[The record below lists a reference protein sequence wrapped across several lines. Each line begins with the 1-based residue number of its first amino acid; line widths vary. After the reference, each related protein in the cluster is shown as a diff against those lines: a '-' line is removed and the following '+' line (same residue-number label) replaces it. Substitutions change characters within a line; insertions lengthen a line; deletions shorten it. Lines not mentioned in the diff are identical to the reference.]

1 MAHRAWNGS
10 IQLEIVVTA
19 AFSLSST
26 REKDLILS
34 KVVELI
40 QSDII
45 KQSLPIECFIEHIQI
60 NLNLLSKEEKR
71 FLKIFFD
78 KFNNSNI
85 TTKTSILNMISHL
98 SNKFINNWN
107 DLDVFTK

>member
-1 MAHRAWNGS
+1 MIYGKFYSRG
-10 IQLEIVVTA
+10 IK
-19 AFSLSST
+19 
-26 REKDLILS
+26 KDLILN
-34 KVVELI
+34 KVIELI
-40 QSDII
+40 KSDII

-60 NLNLLSKEEKR
+60 NLNKLSKEEKR

-98 SNKFINNWN
+98 SNKFINNWS